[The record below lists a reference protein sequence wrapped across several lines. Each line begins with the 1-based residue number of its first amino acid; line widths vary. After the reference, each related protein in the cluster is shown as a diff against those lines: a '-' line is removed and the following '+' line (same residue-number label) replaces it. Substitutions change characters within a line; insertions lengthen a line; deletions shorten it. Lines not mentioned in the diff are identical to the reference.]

1 MPSLASHERKH
12 RAVWSCFYYGE
23 LIPTPTCFDW
33 IISFFPPPDAP
44 NTALYL
50 CCVFLTNA
58 QRPCN
63 RVWFSA
69 VFLVFV
75 TLSTTPSLEVSL
87 PLTSTNMHFSGFS
100 AFLKTAFLCPL
111 LSRSFPHP
119 LKANF
124 LSPVHSPLCFRWS
137 TLLSLTTNSMG
148 GLPSNLHL
156 QLTPPFWAPVSSS
169 AACCSFPF
177 GYPNYELLMSKIELL
192 LFLSKP
198 TSLISINRAII
209 LLVDQTQ
216 NQSCPSPPHAHLVT
230 MSWVRVLN

>member
-33 IISFFPPPDAP
+33 IISFFLPPDTP

-75 TLSTTPSLEVSL
+75 TLSTIPSLKVSL

-137 TLLSLTTNSMG
+137 TLLSDYK
-148 GLPSNLHL
+148 LHGRITL
-156 QLTPPFWAPVSSS
+156 KSASPAHTSLLSTSLLFSCLLLISLWISQLWAPHV
-169 AACCSFPF
+169 
-177 GYPNYELLMSKIELL
+177 
-192 LFLSKP
+192 
-198 TSLISINRAII
+198 
-209 LLVDQTQ
+209 
-216 NQSCPSPPHAHLVT
+216 
-230 MSWVRVLN
+230 